1 MCRVE
6 FSKIGKRDVTF
17 IREMRVHFT
26 KDENAP
32 SERISHHY
40 VAPAPGARCRVS
52 NPGISVLL
60 CVNWRFHK
68 ANYFGRPNRSTPQIK
83 QMPVVK
89 TSRLL
94 EKIITGGP
102 SLTRPPL
109 TRFIFKDRI
118 CILFFCHSHCHS
130 HSALCNVYPVALDRT
145 KR

>member
-1 MCRVE
+1 MALENGVKNIQAAAYNCAR
-6 FSKIGKRDVTF
+6 T
-17 IREMRVHFT
+17 VHFT

-40 VAPAPGARCRVS
+40 VSPAPGASCRVS

-102 SLTRPPL
+102 SLTQPPL
-109 TRFIFKDRI
+109 MRFIFS
-118 CILFFCHSHCHS
+118 LF
-130 HSALCNVYPVALDRT
+130 LPIIT
-145 KR
+145 